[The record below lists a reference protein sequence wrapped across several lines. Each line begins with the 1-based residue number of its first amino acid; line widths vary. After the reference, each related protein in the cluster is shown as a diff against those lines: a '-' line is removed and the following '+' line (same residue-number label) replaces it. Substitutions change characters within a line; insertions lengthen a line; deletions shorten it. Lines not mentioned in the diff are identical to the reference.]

1 MSENASAAT
10 RRIIPSLPRAHLE
23 HAELAL
29 GFVVFELESS
39 REIRLEVEPGLLSRP
54 DLPLYVVAVEVEFH
68 RLVGANP
75 ERHAVAFV
83 DGDLGRAH
91 LAVLDGEIERPLLR
105 PAGRAVRAQQE
116 VQPAQDDTA
125 ITAIRIR
132 LLANVPQ
139 FSARSVP
146 CLRHDPGPTVAAA
159 PHLNVSHAADSRTS

>member
-83 DGDLGRAH
+83 DGDLGWAH
-91 LAVLDGEIERPLLR
+91 LAVPDGE
-105 PAGRAVRAQQE
+105 AVRAQQE
-116 VQPAQDDTA
+116 VQPAQDEYDHRDQDQASSQCASILREVSSLSSSRSRPDCSGGTP
-125 ITAIRIR
+125 
-132 LLANVPQ
+132 PQ
-139 FSARSVP
+139 R
-146 CLRHDPGPTVAAA
+146 
-159 PHLNVSHAADSRTS
+159 